1 MKTLQSHISES
12 LFADGDINR
21 TVKNINN
28 SLVLSELPKT
38 KFEYMNYL
46 AAWLDTFNMLTLFED
61 NYKDGKDL
69 AQYLVELYL
78 NNLPNFSLNT
88 SKLKQVDSNMK
99 DIARSLPN
107 AVPGDRRY
115 SFEFDDLVV
124 KDGKPNLNHDEQ
136 DLKKMIIAYP
146 KEIASKRV
154 DIICSILY
162 GKLSQINRKCIDTI
176 LSVRRCSFI
185 EDVEYLKYYIDVKN
199 NEDVEISRKA
209 RADMHRWS
217 RVLEN
222 SIRTSPYAD
231 TYSKIKRDW
240 LRS

>member
-1 MKTLQSHISES
+1 MKTLQSHIAES
-12 LFADGDINR
+12 LFARDSING
-21 TVKNINN
+21 TIKNINN

-46 AAWLDTFNMLTLFED
+46 AAWVDTFNMVTNFED

-69 AQYLVELYL
+69 SQYLVELYL
-78 NNLPNFSLNT
+78 NNLSNFSLNT

-99 DIARSLPN
+99 DIARSLPVH
-107 AVPGDRRY
+107 VPGDRRY

-124 KDGKPNLNHDEQ
+124 KDGKPSLNHNEQ

-146 KEIASKRV
+146 KEIASKRA
-154 DIICSILY
+154 DIICSILF
-162 GKLSQINRKCIDTI
+162 GNLSQINHKYLDTI
-176 LSVRRCSFI
+176 LSVRRCSFT
-185 EDVEYLKYYIDVKN
+185 EDVKSLEYYIDIKN
-199 NEDVEISRKA
+199 NENVEISRNA
-209 RADMHRWS
+209 RADWIRWS

-231 TYSKIKRDW
+231 TYRKIKRDW
-240 LRS
+240 MRY